1 MTGPEQGL
9 TAAEVAEF
17 AGVTEDDTRRFWRAL
32 GFADPGGDA
41 RFSLADAE
49 ALRTLHHGVL
59 EAGLDLD
66 TGMRLAR
73 AVGQNV
79 ARMSDWQ
86 VAAVA
91 GRFEAGTE
99 GKDAPEQLTSATH
112 AAAETVA
119 SALEQVLVYA
129 WRRHL
134 AAAVRRLGGH
144 EDEEATSAESVTV
157 GFADLVAFSAL
168 SNELDSA
175 RLGELVEIF
184 ESRCADVVA
193 AHDGRMIKTLGDS
206 VLFVADRAE
215 AAMGIACGIVEV
227 IGKDRR
233 LPDISIG
240 LASGPVITKLGDV
253 FGPPVNL
260 AARLTALARRNRIL
274 VDPAT
279 VQRLPAGD
287 YDFLRLTARE
297 VRGFGII
304 EPVAVRPRTVRH

>member
-1 MTGPEQGL
+1 MAEPDEPLL
-9 TAAEVAEF
+9 TSSELAER
-17 AGVTEDDTRRFWRAL
+17 AGVGEADARRFWRAL
-32 GFADPGGDA
+32 GLPDAGDTA
-41 RFSLADAE
+41 RFSAADVAALSTLRE
-49 ALRTLHHGVL
+49 AMDRS
-59 EAGLDLD
+59 GLDLD
-66 TGMRLAR
+66 TGIRLTR

-86 VAAVA
+86 VAAIASQVEAVEPEGASAEELAARTTVVA
-91 GRFEAGTE
+91 DGV
-99 GKDAPEQLTSATH
+99 SA
-112 AAAETVA
+112 
-119 SALEQVLVYA
+119 ALEQVLVHA
-129 WRRHL
+129 WKQHL
-134 AAAVRRLGGH
+134 ASAVSRLDGAGGVP
-144 EDEEATSAESVTV
+144 EEVQSVTV

-215 AAMGIACGIVEV
+215 RAMDIACGIVDV
-227 IGKDRR
+227 IGADRR

-240 LASGPVITKLGDV
+240 LASGRVITKLGDV

-279 VQRLPAGD
+279 VERLPAED
-287 YDFLRLTARE
+287 FDFLPLTARE
-297 VRGFGII
+297 VRGFGLV
-304 EPVAVRPRTVRH
+304 EPVAVRRRR